1 MPFAFLQS
9 GQLRLAWR
17 TAMLTKKETT
27 VARRDA
33 PRDPFALL
41 RDMTKQF
48 DRLFE
53 EGAWPTARWPAGF
66 FKPVNAEVA
75 FQPAIDVFEK
85 DGRLVTKIDLPG
97 MKKEDVKVE
106 VTDGYLS
113 IVGERKSEVEEK
125 KDTFYRCER
134 QYGSFYR
141 TVPLPEGV
149 KLEDVKAIFTEG
161 VLEVSVPLPAK
172 PKADVRRV
180 EIQTPAPAKA
190 A

>member
-1 MPFAFLQS
+1 
-9 GQLRLAWR
+9 
-17 TAMLTKKETT
+17 MLTKKETT

-53 EGAWPTARWPAGF
+53 EGNWPAFRWPGF
-66 FKPVNAEVA
+66 FKPFDAEIA
-75 FQPAIDVFEK
+75 FQPPIDVFEK

-106 VTDGYLS
+106 VTDGYLT
-113 IVGERKSEVEEK
+113 IAGERKTEVEEK
-125 KDTFYRCER
+125 KDAFYRCER
-134 QYGSFYR
+134 EYGTFYR
-141 TVPLPEGV
+141 AVPLPEGV
-149 KLEDVKAIFTEG
+149 KLEDVKATFNEG

-180 EIQTPAPAKA
+180 EIQAPPPAKA

>member
-1 MPFAFLQS
+1 
-9 GQLRLAWR
+9 
-17 TAMLTKKETT
+17 MLTKKEIT
-27 VARRDA
+27 VGRRDA
-33 PRDPFALL
+33 LRDPFALL

-53 EGAWPTARWPAGF
+53 EGNWPTFRWPSGF
-66 FKPVNAEVA
+66 FKPVNADVA
-75 FQPAIDVFEK
+75 FEPAIDVFEK

-97 MKKEDVKVE
+97 MTKKDVKVE

-113 IVGERKSEVEEK
+113 IAGERKSEVEEK
-125 KDTFYRCER
+125 KDAFYRCER

-141 TVPLPEGV
+141 AVPLPDGI
-149 KLEDVKAIFTEG
+149 KFEDVKATFTEG
-161 VLEVSVPLPAK
+161 VLEVSVPLPAT

-180 EIQTPAPAKA
+180 EIETPAPAKA